1 MRLQFITTIIIFR
14 RTIFY
19 LSFISYLAHVA
30 HFCVLSTSFFSFG
43 SFHCIRVLIDFILIV
58 QYRSHDEHTLRYL
71 NHALYRVNFFK
82 SVFRET
88 RQRYINICRLHT
100 DALITYS
107 KRAALQHV
115 ERVDLGL
122 VRSHVGQGCGS
133 ATTTL

>member
-1 MRLQFITTIIIFR
+1 MRLQFVTTIIIFR

-30 HFCVLSTSFFSFG
+30 HFCVLSTSFFSFA
-43 SFHCIRVLIDFILIV
+43 SFHCIRVLIDFILIA

-88 RQRYINICRLHT
+88 RQRYINICRLP

-115 ERVDLGL
+115 ERVDLEI
-122 VRSHVGQGCGS
+122 VRSHVEQDCGS